1 MIRVDSINDLFDFA
15 SCFTMKDSQGRRKV
29 PAGNQVAIVT
39 NAGGPGIVA
48 TDMTI
53 SSGLELA
60 TLQEETVEALKS
72 HLPATANFHNPVD
85 VIGDAGSDRYENAL
99 TAVIHDTNVDGAI
112 VILTPQSMTNVL
124 ETAKS
129 VVRIK
134 QTTPKPIICVFMG
147 ILDVSTG
154 VKYLQEHGV
163 PVFKF
168 PESAAR
174 AFGALSHYAKW
185 LERQHLA
192 QFPLKHDEAK
202 AKEIIDECMTRGQTY
217 LGEMDGLDLLRCY
230 GFPVLETKL
239 ATTAAEAADL
249 AEAMGFPAVLKIV
262 SPQIIHKSDAGGV
275 MIKLKDREEVM
286 AGFEEIVANAKK
298 YDAAAEIK
306 GCLVTTM
313 APKGREVILGANR
326 YPVFGPLIM
335 FGFGGIFVEIFKDVA
350 FRLAPIKRNE
360 ARRMMHKIKAYH
372 LLKEFRG
379 TPASDVETLEKLLVS
394 LSDMVTNHPE
404 IQELDINP
412 LLVHGEGHGATVA
425 DCRIILKAPDDK
437 LNIRCR
443 L

>member
-1 MIRVDSINDLFDFA
+1 MIRVESINDLFDFA
-15 SCFTMKDSQGRRKV
+15 SCFTMKDSHGRRKV
-29 PAGNQVAIVT
+29 PVGNQVAIVT

-60 TLQEETVEALKS
+60 TFSDETVIALKS
-72 HLPATANFHNPVD
+72 HLPSTANVHNPVD
-85 VIGDAGSDRYENAL
+85 IIGDAGSDRYENAL
-99 TAVIHDTNVDGAI
+99 TAVIHDTNVHGAI

-124 ETAKS
+124 ETAKC
-129 VVRIK
+129 VVQIK
-134 QTTPKPIICVFMG
+134 QRTPKPVICVFMG
-147 ILDVSTG
+147 ILDVSVG
-154 VKYLQEHGV
+154 VKYLQGHGV

-168 PESAAR
+168 PENAAR
-174 AFGALSHYAKW
+174 AFGALSRYAQW

-192 QFPLKHDEAK
+192 QFPLKHNEAK
-202 AKEIIDECMTRGQTY
+202 AAEIIADCLSRGQYY
-217 LGEMDGLDLLRCY
+217 LGELDGLELLKCY
-230 GFPVLETKL
+230 GFPVLETTL
-239 ATTAAEAADL
+239 ATTAAQAGDMAQ
-249 AEAMGFPAVLKIV
+249 AMGFPAVLKIV

-275 MIKLKDREEVM
+275 LIKLKDREEVM

-298 YDAAAEIK
+298 FNDQADIH

-326 YPVFGPLIM
+326 YPLFGPLIM
-335 FGFGGIFVEIFKDVA
+335 FGFGGIFVEVFKDVA

-372 LLKEFRG
+372 LLQEFRG
-379 TPASDVETLEKLLVS
+379 TPASDIETLEKLLVC

-412 LLVHGEGHGATVA
+412 LLVHGVGQGATVA
-425 DCRIILKAPDDK
+425 DCRIILKAPEEASS
-437 LNIRCR
+437 NH
-443 L
+443 

>member
-60 TLQEETVEALKS
+60 TFQEETVEALKS
-72 HLPATANFHNPVD
+72 HLPVTANVHNPVD
-85 VIGDAGSDRYENAL
+85 VIGDAGSDRYEIAL

-129 VVRIK
+129 VVEIK
-134 QTTPKPIICVFMG
+134 QHTTKPILCVFMG
-147 ILDVSTG
+147 ILDVSSG

-174 AFGALSHYAKW
+174 AFGALSHYAQW

-192 QFPLKHDEAK
+192 QFPLKHNEAK
-202 AKEIIDECMTRGQTY
+202 AKEIIDACLSRGQTY
-217 LGEMDGLDLLRCY
+217 LGEMDGLDLLKCY
-230 GFPVLETKL
+230 SFPVLETQL
-239 ATTAAEAADL
+239 ATTADEAADL

-262 SPQIIHKSDAGGV
+262 SPQIIHKTDAGGV

-286 AGFEEIVANAKK
+286 AAFEEVVASAKA
-298 YDAAAEIK
+298 YDEDAEIK

-326 YPVFGPLIM
+326 YPIFGPLIM
-335 FGFGGIFVEIFKDVA
+335 FGFGGIFVEVFKDVA

-372 LLKEFRG
+372 LLKGFRS
-379 TPASDVETLEKLLVS
+379 TPASDIETIERLIVC

-412 LLVHGEGHGATVA
+412 LFVHGEGHGATVA
-425 DCRIILKAPDDK
+425 DCRIILKVPDET
-437 LNIRCR
+437 N
-443 L
+443 

>member
-1 MIRVDSINDLFDFA
+1 MIRVESINDLFDFA
-15 SCFTMKDSQGRRKV
+15 SCFTMKDSHGHRKV

-48 TDMTI
+48 TDMTV

-60 TLQEETVEALKS
+60 TLSDETVEALKS
-72 HLPATANFHNPVD
+72 HLPSTANFHNPVD

-99 TAVIHDTNVDGAI
+99 NAVIHDTNVDGAI

-129 VVRIK
+129 VVKIK
-134 QTTPKPIICVFMG
+134 QHTAKPIICVFMG
-147 ILDVSTG
+147 ILDVSLG

-185 LERQHLA
+185 LERQHFA

-202 AKEIIDECMTRGQTY
+202 AKEIIDTCMARGQNY
-217 LGEMDGLDLLRCY
+217 LGEIDGLDLLKCY

-239 ATTAAEAADL
+239 ATSAAEAADL

-275 MIKLKDREEVM
+275 LIKLKDREEVM
-286 AGFEEIVANAKK
+286 TGFDEIIANARK
-298 YDAAAEIK
+298 YNDKAEIK

-326 YPVFGPLIM
+326 YPIFGPLIM

-372 LLKEFRG
+372 LLQEFRG
-379 TPASDVETLEKLLVS
+379 TPASDIETLEKLLVS

-412 LLVHGEGHGATVA
+412 LLVHGEGQGATVA
-425 DCRIILKAPDDK
+425 DCRIILKAPEE
-437 LNIRCR
+437 
-443 L
+443 